1 MWSKCAT
8 KRVFFFAPQSHHKR
22 LVNAASKKRDSCEI
36 KKRAILSGNGG
47 TLRFAPRLS
56 ALISS
61 SFSRSI
67 LLKTPTCDHCAAD
80 GSQQAVENTAY
91 LIRRLQCPFCFFFV
105 FLQRNLGLA
114 FCLAPHNLILNH

>member
-8 KRVFFFAPQSHHKR
+8 KRVVFFFVVAPQSHHKR
-22 LVNAASKKRDSCEI
+22 LVNAASKKRGSCEI

-47 TLRFAPRLS
+47 TLGFASRLS

-67 LLKTPTCDHCAAD
+67 LLRKKKNTPTCDHCAAD

-91 LIRRLQCPFCFFFV
+91 LIRRL
-105 FLQRNLGLA
+105 
-114 FCLAPHNLILNH
+114 